1 MIKNVCRKNDHTL
14 HEKSELLFLCL
25 YTGNLFTFM
34 LRRATLLAQKVICV
48 FRSND
53 VIEQNK
59 PIYCPFDQIP
69 VNNRS
74 IAEGERMFI
83 FLLRERGE
91 RERDFVFN

>member
-1 MIKNVCRKNDHTL
+1 
-14 HEKSELLFLCL
+14 
-25 YTGNLFTFM
+25 M

-83 FLLRERGE
+83 FLLRERE
-91 RERDFVFN
+91 R

>member
-1 MIKNVCRKNDHTL
+1 
-14 HEKSELLFLCL
+14 
-25 YTGNLFTFM
+25 M

-59 PIYCPFDQIP
+59 LIYCPFDQIP

-91 RERDFVFN
+91 RQRDFVFN

>member
-1 MIKNVCRKNDHTL
+1 
-14 HEKSELLFLCL
+14 
-25 YTGNLFTFM
+25 M

-53 VIEQNK
+53 VIVQNK

-74 IAEGERMFI
+74 VAEGERMFI

>member
-1 MIKNVCRKNDHTL
+1 
-14 HEKSELLFLCL
+14 
-25 YTGNLFTFM
+25 M
-34 LRRATLLAQKVICV
+34 LRRVTLLAQKVICV

-91 RERDFVFN
+91 RQRDFVFN

>member
-1 MIKNVCRKNDHTL
+1 
-14 HEKSELLFLCL
+14 
-25 YTGNLFTFM
+25 M
-34 LRRATLLAQKVICV
+34 LRRATLLAQKVIRV

-59 PIYCPFDQIP
+59 LIYCPFDQIP

-83 FLLRERGE
+83 FLLRERGGRE
-91 RERDFVFN
+91 REISFLTDHCVQV